1 MKPVIEWLISVCA
14 GLLFSTQSMRI
25 LKIANDEK
33 NSSSSSSSETKSVT
47 AIQDEL
53 EKPYIMGSEQI
64 SAALQTVLSS
74 DGNNLDNQT
83 LPDNNNNNNNNNNNG
98 QFEYTL
104 GSESLNR
111 MLEDML
117 ARPCSENLELPHIE
131 PAIQL

>member
-33 NSSSSSSSETKSVT
+33 NSPSSSSSQTKSVT

-74 DGNNLDNQT
+74 DGNNLDNQS
-83 LPDNNNNNNNNNNNG
+83 LSDNNNNNNNNNG

>member
-33 NSSSSSSSETKSVT
+33 NSSSSSSSQTKPVT
-47 AIQDEL
+47 AIKDEL

-74 DGNNLDNQT
+74 DGNNLDNQM
-83 LPDNNNNNNNNNNNG
+83 LSDNNNNNNNG

-117 ARPCSENLELPHIE
+117 ARPCSENMELPHIE